1 MPSERKQNIVMFPF
15 MAQGH
20 IIPFLGLALK
30 LEKERGF
37 KITFINTPLNIKRLQ
52 PSIPPNSSI
61 RLLEIPFNS
70 SHLGLPPNA
79 ENTETLA
86 LDLMLRFIESSPS
99 LKPAFEELIC
109 TLVNEQNGQPP
120 LCIISDMFFG
130 WSAEVA
136 HKFGV
141 FHAIFNAG
149 GGYGMAVFHTTWLN
163 LPHKTT
169 EANSNDFPLP
179 GFPKNYRFK
188 SQNLTGHQKAVTGPW
203 HFGLEMF
210 QEWLETDAMLFNT
223 VEEIDRI
230 GLTYFR
236 QQFSC
241 HVWSIGPILSPL
253 GSKARGGKEAETTL
267 NVCMEWLNSKA
278 NSSVLYIA
286 FGSQSAPSESQTMQL
301 ATALE
306 ASGHNFIWVVRSP
319 STFAGVDRDFKDNE
333 VEWLPRGFEQRV
345 RESGRGLLV
354 QEWAPQMEILSHAS
368 IGAFMSH
375 CGWNSVNE
383 ALSNG
388 VPLLSWPMGAE
399 QPFNAMMLEEEIGV
413 AVGVANGSDC
423 EVRHEDLVRKIELVM
438 NGTGKGKDMKRKA
451 CEAEEMIKSASKD
464 KKGFK
469 GSSVKAVDEFLDA
482 ALQPWNRLQRSQEML
497 CTL

>member
-1 MPSERKQNIVMFPF
+1 MPPERKQNIVMFPF

-86 LDLMLRFIESSPS
+86 LDLMLRLIESSPS

-169 EANSNDFPLP
+169 DANSNDFPLP

-188 SQNLTGHQKAVTGPW
+188 SQNLPGHQKAITGPW
-203 HFGLEMF
+203 YFGLEMF

-241 HVWSIGPILSPL
+241 H
-253 GSKARGGKEAETTL
+253 
-267 NVCMEWLNSKA
+267 
-278 NSSVLYIA
+278 
-286 FGSQSAPSESQTMQL
+286 
-301 ATALE
+301 
-306 ASGHNFIWVVRSP
+306 
-319 STFAGVDRDFKDNE
+319 
-333 VEWLPRGFEQRV
+333 RV

-354 QEWAPQMEILSHAS
+354 QEWGPQMEILSHAS
-368 IGAFMSH
+368 IGAFLSH

-388 VPLLSWPMGAE
+388 VPILSWPMGAE
-399 QPFNAMMLEEEIGV
+399 QPFNATMLEEEIGV

-438 NGTGKGKDMKRKA
+438 NGTEKGKDMKRKA
-451 CEAEEMIKSASKD
+451 CEAKELIKSASKD
-464 KKGFK
+464 KKGLK

-482 ALQPWNRLQRSQEML
+482 ALQSWNRLQRSQEML
-497 CTL
+497 CTLIHRKPLFKALQLT

>member
-1 MPSERKQNIVMFPF
+1 MPPERKQNIVMFPF

-30 LEKERGF
+30 LEKEKGF
-37 KITFINTPLNIKRLQ
+37 KVTFINTPLNIKRLQ

-61 RLLEIPFNS
+61 HLLEIPFNS
-70 SHLGLPPNA
+70 SHLGPPPNA

-86 LDLMLRFIESSPS
+86 LDLMLRLIESSPS

-169 EANSNDFPLP
+169 TDADSNDFPLP

-188 SQNLTGHQKAVTGPW
+188 SQNLPGHQKAITGPW
-203 HFGLEMF
+203 YFGLEMF

-223 VEEIDRI
+223 VEEID
-230 GLTYFR
+230 
-236 QQFSC
+236 
-241 HVWSIGPILSPL
+241 H
-253 GSKARGGKEAETTL
+253 
-267 NVCMEWLNSKA
+267 
-278 NSSVLYIA
+278 
-286 FGSQSAPSESQTMQL
+286 
-301 ATALE
+301 
-306 ASGHNFIWVVRSP
+306 
-319 STFAGVDRDFKDNE
+319 
-333 VEWLPRGFEQRV
+333 
-345 RESGRGLLV
+345 
-354 QEWAPQMEILSHAS
+354 
-368 IGAFMSH
+368 
-375 CGWNSVNE
+375 
-383 ALSNG
+383 
-388 VPLLSWPMGAE
+388 
-399 QPFNAMMLEEEIGV
+399 
-413 AVGVANGSDC
+413 
-423 EVRHEDLVRKIELVM
+423 IE
-438 NGTGKGKDMKRKA
+438 KGKDMKRKA
-451 CEAEEMIKSASKD
+451 CEAEETIKSASKD

-482 ALQPWNRLQRSQEML
+482 ALQSWNRLQRSQEML